1 MEVILLEKIGKLGN
15 IGDKAKVKAGFG
27 RNYLIPQG
35 KAVFATESN
44 IAEFESRR
52 AELEAKAA
60 DALTAAQARADQLA
74 ALDSIVISVIA
85 GDEGKLFGSIGAR
98 ELEDAIGGA
107 GVEVSKN
114 KISLPDGALRQTG
127 DYVIDIQLHSDVTAS
142 VSVTLRSTRPSTT
155 KGSPTPGGPSPCAVV
170 SGKTCAMPGVDSM
183 TLVTSATVSSGA
195 ITIVSLP
202 EPAGKCRSSAS

>member
-98 ELEDAIGGA
+98 ELEDAIGSA

-114 KISLPDGALRQTG
+114 EISLPDGALRQTG

-142 VSVTLRSTRPSTT
+142 VSVTLE
-155 KGSPTPGGPSPCAVV
+155 A
-170 SGKTCAMPGVDSM
+170 
-183 TLVTSATVSSGA
+183 
-195 ITIVSLP
+195 
-202 EPAGKCRSSAS
+202 E